1 MAKVADRVKETT
13 TTTGKGDVTLGG
25 AVTGFKSFA
34 QQFTSGDRVFY
45 CITDGTYFEVGQG
58 TFTNS
63 SGTHTL
69 SRTYIYDSTN
79 YSSSN
84 NAFNNKVDF
93 GSGSKDVF
101 VTIPASQQ
109 LYANNYYGI
118 NGLPT
123 IKGGILNI
131 GRITSADLGIGT
143 SDQLISGAVTIT
155 YTRDNFTNTDPTQN
169 AGLADSAYL
178 YRELF
183 KSRNDNDEI
192 VTYAEMHVR
201 MEDVSDGAIKGA
213 FYFNVADGAI
223 TSQGVYDSPDFAL
236 KVGGDGIIPFKPV
249 IFGTISDN
257 RPRFLNVVNNT
268 GYYTDC
274 LLYTSDAA
282 DE

>member
-1 MAKVADRVKETT
+1 MYKR
-13 TTTGKGDVTLGG
+13 
-25 AVTGFKSFA
+25 
-34 QQFTSGDRVFY
+34 Q
-45 CITDGTYFEVGQG
+45 GQG

-69 SRTYIYDSTN
+69 SRDTIYDSTN

-109 LYANNYYGI
+109 IYANNYYGI

-131 GRITSADLGIGT
+131 GRIADTSGIEGT
-143 SDQLISGAVTIT
+143 SDQIASGAVTIT

-169 AGLADSAYL
+169 AGLADGQYI

-183 KSRNDNDEI
+183 KSRNDNDEV
-192 VTYAEMHVR
+192 VTYADMYVK
-201 MEDVSDGAIKGA
+201 MEDVSDGAIKA
-213 FYFNVADGAI
+213 SFNFNVADGAI

-236 KVGGDGIIPFKPV
+236 QIGPDEIIPYKP
-249 IFGTISDN
+249 IQFNSQITTR
-257 RPRFLNVVNNT
+257 RPRFYGTNA
-268 GYYTDC
+268 YYTE
-274 LLYTSDAA
+274 LIGSVSSANTVLTMPTSTGTIALTSQLPTSGISS
-282 DE
+282 